1 MHKLSIIVA
10 CYNEV
15 GNVNEL
21 VSRIKTV
28 MEQEHNYEYE
38 IIFTDNDSKDGT
50 QEVLRKLASDDKR
63 IKVILN
69 NKNYGPMRSP
79 KNALRYTTGDAVL
92 LIAADLQDPPE
103 MIPEYLRAWEEGYK
117 LVYGKKIASDEGFIK
132 YGFRTLFYNVINLF
146 ADNEQYKHISGMWLN
161 DREAIEI
168 LLKADEDVEYR
179 YLLPELGMPIKFIE
193 YKQQKRKQGRTSYNF
208 KKYLSFAMES
218 MVSTTT
224 APLRVATFF
233 GLLIAIISFL
243 LGLAYL
249 VYKLIFWNEFSVGTA
264 PLVLGM
270 FFFGSVQLVFT
281 GLVGEYVGAVLR
293 KVSYKVPVMEKELI
307 NLEKVDKEK

>member
-1 MHKLSIIVA
+1 MYKLSIIVA

-15 GNVNEL
+15 GNVDEL
-21 VSRIKTV
+21 VSRIRDV
-28 MEQEHNYEYE
+28 MSQEHNYEYE
-38 IIFTDNDSKDGT
+38 IIFSDNDSKDGT
-50 QEVLRKLASDDKR
+50 QDILRKLASEDQR

-79 KNALRYTTGDAVL
+79 KNALRYTEGDVIL

-103 MIPEYLRAWEEGYK
+103 LISKYLRAWEDGYK
-117 LVYGKKIASDEGFIK
+117 LVYGKKIASDEGVVK
-132 YGFRTLFYNVINLF
+132 YGLRSLFYNIINLF
-146 ADNEQYKHISGMWLN
+146 ADNKQYQHISGMWLN
-161 DREAIEI
+161 DREAVNI

-193 YKQQKRKQGRTSYNF
+193 YKQQKRKSGKSSYNF
-208 KKYLSFAMES
+208 KKYISFAMES

-233 GLLIAIISFL
+233 GLIVAIFSFL
-243 LGLAYL
+243 LGIGYL
-249 VYKLIFWNEFSVGTA
+249 VYKLIFWDDFAVGTA
-264 PLVLGM
+264 PLVIGM
-270 FFFGSVQLVFT
+270 FFFGSIQLVFV
-281 GLVGEYVGAVLR
+281 GLVGEYVGAILR

-307 NLEKVDKEK
+307 NLKKIDK